1 MSQKQIK
8 AVVTDEKGVSI
19 GEATVNA
26 NIPDTLQDYTTAL
39 GGDVVANLLRQKYI
53 INLQA
58 YMRGLIRKQK
68 KQDEIQVAVNG
79 WKPGLV
85 KEKRPAT
92 EKAFD
97 LFEGMSPEQQ
107 AEFLKK
113 LKARAASATK

>member
-8 AVVTDEKGVSI
+8 AVVTGEKGEII

-39 GGDVVANLLRQKYI
+39 GGDVVTNLLKQKYV

-58 YMRGLIRKQK
+58 YMRGLVRKGK
-68 KQDEIQVAVNG
+68 KQDEIQTAVNS

-113 LKARAASATK
+113 LKARAAAGK